1 MKRRSPSDD
10 AKLRF
15 AMKLNEVSQS
25 RFALTHMALK
35 WWERN
40 EGRPAIIY
48 GPQRKGKSSY
58 AIQVILDMLQATGN
72 TWNYRD
78 LVVYHPS
85 QFLQKLSDLTD
96 KGERAPALLW
106 DDAGVWLFALD
117 WNTTFVKAVAKVLQ
131 VSATAVCLLL
141 FTTPTPS
148 MIIKRVR
155 DIEGILFAKIV
166 QPHSHMPTVRRARI
180 YRLTANPLGFRTAK
194 LIAEDHYDVM
204 LPDEIYNWYF
214 PLRQSYLRE
223 ATRLAFS
230 KLEELLG
237 PEAQAAHEAEPPEEI
252 INKLIMMADK
262 QAKKSP
268 EKPDDRKSAILS
280 VPGG

>member
-1 MKRRSPSDD
+1 M
-10 AKLRF
+10 
-15 AMKLNEVSQS
+15 
-25 RFALTHMALK
+25 LK
-35 WWERN
+35 
-40 EGRPAIIY
+40 
-48 GPQRKGKSSY
+48 
-58 AIQVILDMLQATGN
+58 ATGN
-72 TWNYRD
+72 SWDYKE

-85 QFLQKLSDLTD
+85 QFLQKLSELTE

-166 QPHSHMPTVRRARI
+166 QPNSKRPTARRARI
-180 YRLTANPLGFRTAK
+180 YRLTSNPLGFRSAK
-194 LIAEDHYDVM
+194 LIAEDRYDVM
-204 LPDEIYNWYF
+204 LPDDIYNWYF

-223 ATRLAFS
+223 ATRLAYS

-237 PEAQAAHEAEPPEEI
+237 PETHASYQAEPPEAI
-252 INKLIMMADK
+252 INKLIILADQQERK
-262 QAKKSP
+262 AR
-268 EKPDDRKSAILS
+268 EKPE
-280 VPGG
+280 